1 MLDALGVNLTEI
13 IFAFV
18 NFLLLVFILWKL
30 LYKPAVAMFEQR
42 RQTIQTALDDA
53 AESREL
59 ARQQK
64 EDYDKQMA
72 NAYNEAQAI
81 INEAKAKASLQADEI
96 IVEAG
101 KKAEEMKAQAAISI
115 EREKAAALNEL
126 KSQIAD
132 LASLAAAQIMEREV
146 ASSDNDAIVNNIIES
161 AGKNGWRS

>member
-42 RQTIQTALDDA
+42 RQTIQAALDDA

-81 INEAKAKASLQADEI
+81 INEAKSKASLQADEI
-96 IVEAG
+96 IVEAE

-115 EREKAAALNEL
+115 EREKTAALNEL
-126 KSQIAD
+126 KTQIAD